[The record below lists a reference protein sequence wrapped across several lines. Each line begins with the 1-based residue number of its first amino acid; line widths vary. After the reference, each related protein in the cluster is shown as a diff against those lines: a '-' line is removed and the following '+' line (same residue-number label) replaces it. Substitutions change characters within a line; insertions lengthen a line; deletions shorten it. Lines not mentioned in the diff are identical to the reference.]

1 MDRSHRVIPSL
12 LKPYLRHP
20 DDCMVLDGAL
30 ATELE
35 SRGAD
40 IDDPLWSAK
49 ILVEAPAT
57 IRQLHFDYFAAGADV
72 AITASY
78 QASFEGFAER
88 GLDRIQ
94 SADLIRLSV
103 DLAKQ
108 ARDEFLEQA
117 EADTARRRPLVA
129 ASVGPYGAHLHD
141 GSEYHGN
148 YSASDRKIVDF
159 HLRRIEVL
167 LQAGPDLLAL
177 ETIPS
182 LREGELLLRTLEEFP
197 QALAWLSFSCRDG
210 SLLNHGESF
219 ARAMAAADDSAQIVA
234 AGVNCTPPQFVS
246 DLLRSVPGDIGK
258 PLLAYPNSG
267 ECWVAG
273 VNSWLPGQAGDSLA
287 GMAAHWRT
295 LGARIIGGCCRTGV
309 ADIADLSRSLRA

>member
-1 MDRSHRVIPSL
+1 MDYPSPTVPAL
-12 LKPYLRHP
+12 LEPYLHEP
-20 DDCMVLDGAL
+20 GDTMVLDGAL

-40 IDDPLWSAK
+40 INDPLWSAK
-49 ILVEAPAT
+49 ILVEAPAS
-57 IRQLHFDYFAAGADV
+57 IRQLHYDYFAAGADI

-78 QASFEGFAER
+78 QASFEGFAAR
-88 GLDRIQ
+88 GLNRSQ
-94 SADLIRLSV
+94 SAELIRLSV
-103 DLAKQ
+103 ELALQ
-108 ARDEFLEQA
+108 ARDEFLEKTTR
-117 EADTARRRPLVA
+117 EPDRPPPLVA

-141 GSEYHGN
+141 GSEYRGD
-148 YSASDRKIVDF
+148 YSAPDRQLIDF

-182 LREGELLLRTLEEFP
+182 LREGELLLRALEEFP

-210 SLLNHGESF
+210 ALLNHGESF
-219 ARAMAAADDSAQIVA
+219 ASAMTAAADSAQIIA
-234 AGVNCTPPQFVS
+234 AGVNCTPPKYVR
-246 DLLRSVPGDIGK
+246 DLLGSVSGETGK

-267 ECWVAG
+267 ECYVAG
-273 VNSWLPGQAGDSLA
+273 DNTWLPGQADGSLT
-287 GMAAHWRT
+287 GMAAQWRR

-309 ADIADLSRSLRA
+309 ADIAELSRLLRT